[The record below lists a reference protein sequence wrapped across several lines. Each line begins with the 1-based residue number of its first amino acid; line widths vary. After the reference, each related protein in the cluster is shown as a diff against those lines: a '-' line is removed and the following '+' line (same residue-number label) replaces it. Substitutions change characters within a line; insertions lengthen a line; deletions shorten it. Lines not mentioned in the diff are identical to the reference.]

1 MAKGF
6 GISADI
12 LVPDLTFEVTNEL
25 QTVAGMAAAISQ
37 AVKAA
42 TKAGKDAHGK
52 KMSKPKDAGSKENPN
67 GKALKRTGRL
77 IANITHEKKKARK
90 SKTGKK
96 PQVRYAVKSGG
107 KRPADE
113 NVAAKKKRARDKTK
127 QARAAAV
134 LGEAFGTLSGRG
146 ISSDFQRKKRGSGI
160 KLSKIRFR
168 TADTNAAL
176 AGILS
181 AEPKDKRA
189 KAGNRA
195 QYRVFVA
202 SARYVNIGEEKAN
215 KLMRYKLGEKRKI
228 RVKR

>member
-1 MAKGF
+1 MSRGL

-25 QTVAGMAAAISQ
+25 QTVASMAAAISQ

-52 KMSKPKDAGSKENPN
+52 KMPKPKDAGSKENPN
-67 GKALKRTGRL
+67 GKTLNRTGRL
-77 IANITHEKKKARK
+77 IANITHAKKKARK

-96 PQVRYAVKSGG
+96 APVKYVVKSDG
-107 KRPADE
+107 KRPKEE
-113 NVAAKKKRARDKTK
+113 NVKTKKKRARDKTK
-127 QARAAAV
+127 RERAK
-134 LGEAFGTLSGRG
+134 EAPKFNPSTGR
-146 ISSDFQRKKRGSGI
+146 FRK
-160 KLSKIRFR
+160 SKIRFR

-181 AEPKDKRA
+181 APPKDPRA

-228 RVKR
+228 KVKK

>member
-1 MAKGF
+1 MGKGL

-12 LVPDLTFEVTNEL
+12 LVPDLTFEVVNEL

-52 KMSKPKDAGSKENPN
+52 KMPKPKDAGSKENPN
-67 GKALKRTGRL
+67 GKTLNRTGRL
-77 IANITHEKKKARK
+77 IGNITHAKKKAKK

-96 PQVRYAVKSGG
+96 PQIRYAVKSGG
-107 KRPADE
+107 KRPASE
-113 NVAAKKKRARDKTK
+113 NVATKKKRARDKTK
-127 QARAAAV
+127 QLRAAAV

-146 ISSDFQRKKRGSGI
+146 ISSEFQRKKRGPGI
-160 KLSKIRFR
+160 KLGRIRLR

-181 AEPKDKRA
+181 AEPKDKRSI
-189 KAGNRA
+189 AGNRA
-195 QYRVFVA
+195 QYRVFEA
-202 SARYVNIGEEKAN
+202 SNRYVNIGEEKAN

-228 RVKR
+228 KVRK

>member
-1 MAKGF
+1 MARGLR
-6 GISADI
+6 ISADI

-52 KMSKPKDAGSKENPN
+52 KMPKPKDAGSKENPN
-67 GKALKRTGRL
+67 GKTLNRTGRL
-77 IANITHEKKKARK
+77 IANITHAKKKARK

-96 PQVRYAVKSGG
+96 APVKYVVKSDG
-107 KRPADE
+107 KRPKEE
-113 NVAAKKKRARDKTK
+113 NVKAKKKRARDKTK
-127 QARAAAV
+127 RERAK
-134 LGEAFGTLSGRG
+134 EAPQFNPSTGR
-146 ISSDFQRKKRGSGI
+146 FRK
-160 KLSKIRFR
+160 SKIRFR

-176 AGILS
+176 SGILS
-181 AEPKDKRA
+181 APPKDKRSI
-189 KAGNRA
+189 AGNRA

-202 SARYVNIGEEKAN
+202 SNRYVNIGEEKAN

-228 RVKR
+228 RVKK

>member
-25 QTVAGMAAAISQ
+25 QTVAGMAAAISK

-52 KMSKPKDAGSKENPN
+52 KMPKPKDAGSKDNPD

-77 IANITHEKKKARK
+77 IANITHAKKKARR
-90 SKTGKK
+90 SKTGRK
-96 PQVRYAVKSGG
+96 PPIKYVVKSDG
-107 KRPADE
+107 KRPEEE
-113 NVAAKKKRARDKTK
+113 NVKAKKKRAREKTK
-127 QARAAAV
+127 RERMK
-134 LGEAFGTLSGRG
+134 EAPRFNPATGR
-146 ISSDFQRKKRGSGI
+146 FRK
-160 KLSKIRFR
+160 SKIRFR

-228 RVKR
+228 RVKK